1 MAKAAVGRALCEREE
16 TMKPTSTERTTVALY
31 VRVSTEE
38 QAQGGFSI
46 AGQTEKLQLAC
57 QLHDWRAL
65 TPYVDDGYSGKDL
78 DRPAMKQMIAD
89 AKKGLF
95 SLIVVYKLDRLSRKL
110 SDLVTFGEELEKMK
124 IGIRSVTEAM
134 DTSTSAGKLLFNLL
148 GSFAQFER
156 EMISERTKMG
166 LGRRKKEGKWN
177 GLPPFGYRTKKDGTL
192 EIDPKDVPF
201 ARRVFEL
208 FLKENLGSKNIA
220 RQLRREDRC
229 TRRKGAW
236 ARNSVWNML
245 VAPAYAGFYRVE
257 GELIKAPHEGIITKA
272 EFDQIQNILAG
283 RDRAKNYNT
292 SPNVL
297 VGLIRC
303 GLCGSTMTTGNG
315 KGHYYYH
322 CTGRGR
328 DNKCEQVW
336 IPARDVEAEVIRDI
350 GAAAD
355 DTAMIDRLIKNR
367 HLGSKKEAQAL
378 NAERLSVGKQ
388 LEAAERDKDKQAKW
402 LLDNLPEKRV
412 AEEMGRQLQ
421 ARLDE
426 IEALKLRQK
435 ELAARAQSLET
446 ESFNAGGIAE
456 FLRAFGTSLS
466 SLSVGQKR
474 IVIQALVKEVIVRA
488 KDDCEVVLAVP
499 ARPSMPHPVPGGK
512 KAGSLDEN
520 RPWLN
525 APPGLKNGSRFASV
539 PQMG

>member
-1 MAKAAVGRALCEREE
+1 MAQTPVGRALCEREE
-16 TMKPTSTERTTVALY
+16 SMKPTTTERTTVALY

-65 TPYVDDGYSGKDL
+65 TPYVDDGYSGKNF
-78 DRPAMKQMIAD
+78 DRPAMKRMIAD

-95 SLIVVYKLDRLSRKL
+95 SLIIVYKLDRLSRKL
-110 SDLVTFGEELEKMK
+110 SDLVTFGEELERMK

-192 EIDPKDVPF
+192 ELDPKDAPF

-257 GELIKAPHEGIITKA
+257 DQLIKAPHEGIITKSQ
-272 EFDQIQNILAG
+272 FDEIQGILAG

-315 KGHYYYH
+315 KGNYYYH

-355 DTAMIDRLIKNR
+355 DSAMIDRLIKNR

-388 LEAAERDKDKQAKW
+388 LEAAERDKDKQARW

-412 AEEMGRQLQ
+412 AEEMGRQL
-421 ARLDE
+421 RTRMDE

-435 ELAARAQSLET
+435 ELAAKAESLET
-446 ESFNAGGIAE
+446 ESFNAGGVAE
-456 FLRAFGTSLS
+456 FLRNFGKSLPT
-466 SLSVGQKR
+466 LSVGQKR
-474 IVIQALVKEVIVRA
+474 IVIQALVREVIVRS
-488 KDDCEVVLAVP
+488 KDDCEVVLTVP
-499 ARPSMPHPVPGGK
+499 SRPSMPHPLPGTK
-512 KAGSLDEN
+512 KAGPLDED

-525 APPGLKNGSRFASV
+525 ALPGLKSDSRFASV

>member
-1 MAKAAVGRALCEREE
+1 
-16 TMKPTSTERTTVALY
+16 MKPTTTERATVALY

-65 TPYVDDGYSGKDL
+65 PTYVDDGWSGKDMN
-78 DRPAMKQMIAD
+78 RPAMKRLMAD

-110 SDLVTFGEELEKMK
+110 GDLVPFGDELEKMK

-192 EIDPKDVPF
+192 EIDPKDAPY

-245 VAPAYAGFYRVE
+245 VAPAYAGFYRVD
-257 GELIKAPHEGIITKA
+257 GELITAPHEGLITKA
-272 EFDQIQNILAG
+272 EFDQIQSILAG
-283 RDRAKNYNT
+283 RSRVTDHNT
-292 SPNVL
+292 SPNFL
-297 VGLIRC
+297 LGLIRC

-315 KGHYYYH
+315 KGIYYYN

-328 DNKCEQVW
+328 DNDCDLGW
-336 IPARDVEAEVIRDI
+336 IPARDVEAAVIEDI
-350 GAAAD
+350 GSLAAD
-355 DTAMIDRLIKNR
+355 PGMIEQTLKHQFAERK
-367 HLGSKKEAQAL
+367 AQAKAL
-378 NAERLSVGKQ
+378 NGERLSLAKQ
-388 LEAAERDKDKQAKW
+388 LEAVERDKDKQANW
-402 LLDNLPEKRV
+402 LLDNLPDKRV
-412 AEEMGRQLQ
+412 AEEMSRQLR
-421 ARLDE
+421 ARMDE
-426 IEALKLRQK
+426 FEAIKARQR
-435 ELAARAQSLET
+435 ELAAKAADLET
-446 ESFNAGGIAE
+446 EGFQATVIAE
-456 FLRAFGTSLS
+456 YLKTFGKSLAE
-466 SLSVGQKR
+466 LAPAQKR
-474 IVIQALVKEVIVRA
+474 MVVKALVKEVVVRS
-488 KDDCEVVLAVP
+488 KLDCEVALTIP
-499 ARPSMPHPVPGGK
+499 LRPSMPHPVPGGK

-520 RPWLN
+520 RPWLKN
-525 APPGLKNGSRFASV
+525 PPSLPGAERFSSV

>member
-1 MAKAAVGRALCEREE
+1 
-16 TMKPTSTERTTVALY
+16 MKTTTTERATVALY

-57 QLHDWRAL
+57 ELHDWKAL
-65 TPYVDDGYSGKDL
+65 PTYVDDGWSGKDM
-78 DRPAMKQMIAD
+78 DRPAMKRLMAD

-95 SLIVVYKLDRLSRKL
+95 NLIVVYKLDRLSRKL
-110 SDLVTFGEELEKMK
+110 GDLVPFGDELEKMK

-192 EIDPKDVPF
+192 EIDPKDAPY

-208 FLKENLGSKNIA
+208 FLKENMGSKNIA

-245 VAPAYAGFYRVE
+245 VAPAYAGFYRVD
-257 GELIKAPHEGIITKA
+257 GELIKAPHEGLITMA
-272 EFDQIQNILAG
+272 EFDQIKNILAG
-283 RDRAKNYNT
+283 RDGAKNYNM
-292 SPNVL
+292 SPNLL

-303 GLCGSTMTTGNG
+303 GLCGSTLTTGNG

-328 DNKCEQVW
+328 DNNCELGW
-336 IPARDVEAEVIRDI
+336 IPARDVEAEVIADI
-350 GAAAD
+350 GAAAKE
-355 DTAMIDRLIKNR
+355 TEMIDRLIKKR
-367 HLGSKKEAQAL
+367 HLGSKKEAHTL
-378 NAERLSVGKQ
+378 NAERLSLTKQ

-412 AEEMGRQLQ
+412 AEEMGQQL
-421 ARLDE
+421 RRRMDE
-426 IEALKLRQK
+426 IEGLKLRQK
-435 ELAARAQSLET
+435 ELAAKAESLET
-446 ESFNAGGIAE
+446 ETFNSGGVAE
-456 FLRAFGTSLS
+456 FLRNFGKSLS
-466 SLSVGQKR
+466 TLSVGQKR
-474 IVIQALVKEVIVRA
+474 IVIQALVKEVIVRSKA
-488 KDDCEVVLAVP
+488 DCEVVLTVP
-499 ARPSMPHPVPGGK
+499 AGPSMPHPVSGGK

-520 RPWLN
+520 RPWQTLN
-525 APPGLKNGSRFASV
+525 PSLRNGSKFASV